1 MSTCSDKDNMKRK
14 KANESKLKID
24 KNSEALTNLANLLC
38 SRRVTIRI
46 RSIAYCSFA
55 LVLASLYV

>member
-1 MSTCSDKDNMKRK
+1 MKRK
-14 KANESKLKID
+14 KATESQFKID
-24 KNSEALTNLANLLC
+24 NNSGALTNLANLLC

>member
-24 KNSEALTNLANLLC
+24 KNSGALTNLVNLLC